1 MLGDTGS
8 IDGLL
13 FLFINFAY
21 HLGLA
26 LIVGGG
32 LALTVAAA
40 PALFRTLPT
49 RSAAGTAFG
58 EILARW
64 DALAVLSVVA
74 VVIAALL
81 RALLFESADLRHVAR
96 WLALAVM
103 AAATLYASGWAGP
116 VARQVR
122 RQMPAFDD
130 LPEAAP
136 VRRELAALHRA
147 ARRAM
152 TLGVVA
158 GIFALFLS

>member
-13 FLFINFAY
+13 FLVINFAY

-32 LALTVAAA
+32 LALSLAVA
-40 PALFRTLPT
+40 PALYRTLPT
-49 RSAAGTAFG
+49 RSAAAGAVG

-74 VVIAALL
+74 VAIAAFL

-122 RQMPAFDD
+122 RQVPAFDD
-130 LPEAAP
+130 LPEGAP
-136 VRRELAALHRA
+136 VRREIAALQRAAHRA
-147 ARRAM
+147 MA
-152 TLGVVA
+152 LGAVA